1 MTQTQI
7 KNARTDILTDR
18 LTRFRGW
25 LSQNN
30 LDGFL
35 LPRTDEYQSEY
46 LAPYAERLSWLTG
59 FTGSNAFAIILK
71 DKAYVSTDGRY
82 TLQIKKEVPP
92 EHFALG
98 DMMVDPVSNWLA
110 KEAHK
115 GARIGYD
122 AKLLT
127 PKQFE
132 KFESVAKKE
141 GMTLIPVAEH
151 PIDAIRTD
159 KLDAPESAVTA
170 FNAEF
175 AGRDVT
181 EKRALIAQKLKE
193 AGVDGFVLTQPDTIA
208 WLLNVRS
215 DDIPHTPVPLSYALI
230 TNEGAVHWY
239 IKPDRV
245 SDTVRATF
253 GNHVSLTPPEQ
264 MADDLMAFCDDAG
277 KRVGLDPARTP
288 LWFYNL
294 VKETKAQ
301 VKDMDNP
308 CILPRACKTTAEQKA
323 MKKAHERDGKAVH
336 NFLSW
341 IKSEAAKP
349 DFTFSELDVVAKLR
363 AFREETGKLKD
374 DSFETIAGWNENGA
388 VIHYRAEE
396 STNLPIQ
403 PPGILL
409 LDSGAQYEDG
419 TTDITRTIA
428 LGTPTAEQVRNA
440 TLVLKAHIALAR
452 AKFPEGTTGAQLDA
466 ICREVLWQERLDYAH
481 GTGHG
486 VGCYLSVHEE
496 ATAISPR
503 VNDAVKAGMILSN
516 EPGYYKD
523 GEYGIRHEN
532 LVLVVETGA
541 KTSIGRPLLAF
552 ETITLVPFDDDLI
565 DETLLTAEE
574 LAWLSA
580 YQEKSR
586 ANCAQ

>member
-7 KNARTDILTDR
+7 KNARTYILTDR

-170 FNAEF
+170 FNADL

-181 EKRALIAQKLKE
+181 EKRTLIAQKLKE

-239 IKPDRV
+239 IKPNRV
-245 SDTVRATF
+245 TDTVRATL

-277 KRVGLDPARTP
+277 KIIGLDPARTP

-301 VKDMDNP
+301 VTDMDNP
-308 CILPRACKTTAEQKA
+308 CILPRACKTAAEQ
-323 MKKAHERDGKAVH
+323 R
-336 NFLSW
+336 
-341 IKSEAAKP
+341 
-349 DFTFSELDVVAKLR
+349 R
-363 AFREETGKLKD
+363 
-374 DSFETIAGWNENGA
+374 
-388 VIHYRAEE
+388 
-396 STNLPIQ
+396 
-403 PPGILL
+403 
-409 LDSGAQYEDG
+409 
-419 TTDITRTIA
+419 
-428 LGTPTAEQVRNA
+428 
-440 TLVLKAHIALAR
+440 
-452 AKFPEGTTGAQLDA
+452 
-466 ICREVLWQERLDYAH
+466 
-481 GTGHG
+481 
-486 VGCYLSVHEE
+486 
-496 ATAISPR
+496 
-503 VNDAVKAGMILSN
+503 
-516 EPGYYKD
+516 
-523 GEYGIRHEN
+523 
-532 LVLVVETGA
+532 
-541 KTSIGRPLLAF
+541 
-552 ETITLVPFDDDLI
+552 
-565 DETLLTAEE
+565 
-574 LAWLSA
+574 
-580 YQEKSR
+580 
-586 ANCAQ
+586 

>member
-1 MTQTQI
+1 MTQTHM
-7 KNARTDILTDR
+7 KNDRTDILSDR

-25 LSQNN
+25 LSENN

-92 EHFALG
+92 EHYALG
-98 DMMVDPVSNWLA
+98 DMMVEPVSNWLA
-110 KEAHK
+110 QEADA

-141 GMTLIPVAEH
+141 GFTLIPVEEY
-151 PIDAIRTD
+151 PIDAIRSD
-159 KLDAPESAVTA
+159 KLSAPESAVVT
-170 FNAEF
+170 FNADF
-175 AGRDVT
+175 AGRDVAD
-181 EKRALIAQKLKE
+181 KRTLIADKLKD
-193 AGVDGFVLTQPDTIA
+193 AGVNGFVLTQPDTIA

-230 TNEGAVHWY
+230 TDEGAVHWY
-239 IKPDRV
+239 ITPERV
-245 SDTVRATF
+245 TDAVRDTL
-253 GNHVSLTPPEQ
+253 GNHVSLTPPAQ

-277 KRVGLDPARTP
+277 KIIGLDPARTP

-294 VKETKAQ
+294 VSETKAQ
-301 VKDMDNP
+301 IKDMDNP
-308 CILPRACKTTAEQKA
+308 CILPRACKTEAEQKA
-323 MKKAHERDGKAVH
+323 MKQAHMRDGKAVQ

-341 IKSEAAKP
+341 IKGEAAKP
-349 DFTFSELDVVAKLR
+349 DFTFTELDVVAKLR
-363 AFREETGKLKD
+363 AFREDTGKLKD

-409 LDSGAQYEDG
+409 LDSGGQYEDG

-428 LGTPTAEQVRNA
+428 LGTPTDEQVRNA
-440 TLVLKAHIALAR
+440 TFVLKAHIALAC

-466 ICREVLWQERLDYAH
+466 ICRNVLWREGLDYAH

-532 LVLVVETGA
+532 LVLVVETGE

-580 YQEKSR
+580 YQERAR
-586 ANCAQ
+586 ANCAA